1 MQRLKKNVRARE
13 KQDAM
18 GTFFGAVT
26 RSVVLLRRSGLSQGK
41 GKKKSDFSSN
51 EKIGR
56 GGEESPRL
64 NLSSPLF
71 SKNKPRHTPPS
82 DPTNF

>member
-18 GTFFGAVT
+18 GTLFGAVT
-26 RSVVLLRRSGLSQGK
+26 RSVVLLRRSRLSQGK

-51 EKIGR
+51 EKMGRR
-56 GGEESPRL
+56 GGGVSSVKPFLSTLLEE
-64 NLSSPLF
+64 
-71 SKNKPRHTPPS
+71 
-82 DPTNF
+82 